1 MIMGTNRRL
10 AAACG
15 LSIALLAGSAAA
27 QSLYSSVTIFG
38 DSLSDPGNIPKFF
51 GFNYPPAPY
60 YKNQFSNGP
69 IYAYYLDGLLGIST
83 PFQDYA
89 IGGAK
94 TGAGN
99 IGGLPGNPKIGLP
112 NAGIDGELTYY
123 QQNHPTPGSR
133 DLFIVWGGAN
143 DYFDVLPTLSSVG
156 LSGNALRA
164 YLAGPT
170 GPVTMTVD
178 NLMTDIRRLAQ
189 IGVKNFVVPN
199 LPDLGDT
206 PDYNGNPTT
215 KTEGSILADT
225 HNQRLAQALGQLQQ
239 QLHVNITIVD
249 AGAVFKDLVGNPP
262 KYGLS
267 NITDQCKLNP
277 ACVANHLNYLFWDGV
292 HPTGQVQHEVAELF
306 FSSLDGPTTVGPEM
320 ELDRVVQQDLFDH
333 VSARAAALRLG
344 VTGLALNGIAGS
356 PALADGS
363 DKPLAAFVTD
373 SYGWGTRD
381 ARADTVKF
389 DYTHNMISAGADY
402 RINDW
407 TAVGALFGYSD
418 TSDTLGGGLG
428 SQAFDSYQFALYGTA
443 YADGWY
449 GSVAGTYAYDDW
461 HKLDRNVFIA
471 GQTGRA
477 STSGHVFGA
486 DLEGG
491 YVFRSGNWSFG
502 PEVELRLAD
511 FRIGSYIEQGAVGIN
526 QAVDGQ
532 GMTSLVGQ
540 FGFEAALTTMI
551 GDYQVVPHLR
561 LDFDHELHGGT
572 RAIVTRIASQP
583 TTSVTTDIPVDAT
596 DWGRIGAGA
605 DVKLTDIVSA
615 LVDFDSTIGR
625 TGSED
630 YSALVRFRASF

>member
-1 MIMGTNRRL
+1 MTEGTKRL
-10 AAACG
+10 MAAACG
-15 LSIALLAGSAAA
+15 LSIALLAGAASA

-51 GFNYPPAPY
+51 GLNYPPPPY
-60 YKNQFSNGP
+60 YNNQFSNGP
-69 IYAYYLDGLLGIST
+69 IYAYYIDGLLGINT

-94 TGAGN
+94 TGVGN

-123 QQNHPTPGSR
+123 MQSHPTPGSR
-133 DLFIVWGGAN
+133 DLFFVWGGAN
-143 DYFDVLPTLSSVG
+143 DYFSVLPSLGTLNGS
-156 LSGNALRA
+156 ALRS
-164 YLAGPT
+164 YLLSPT

-178 NLMTDIRRLAQ
+178 NLVADIKRLAQ

-206 PDYNGNPTT
+206 PDYNGNATT
-215 KTEGSILADT
+215 KSQGGIVADA

-249 AGAVFKDLVGNPP
+249 VGAVFKDLIANPG
-262 KYGLS
+262 KYGIT
-267 NITDQCKLNP
+267 NITDQCNANP

-292 HPTGQVQHEVAELF
+292 HPTGQVQREVAELF
-306 FSSLDGPTTVGPEM
+306 YSSLDGPTTVGSEM
-320 ELDRVVQQDLFDH
+320 ELNRVVQQDLFDH
-333 VSARAAALRLG
+333 ISARAAALRLG
-344 VTGLALNGIAGS
+344 VTGLSINGTAGT
-356 PALADGS
+356 PTLADGT
-363 DKPLAAFVTD
+363 DKPLAAFLTD
-373 SYGWGTRD
+373 SYGWGSRD
-381 ARADTVKF
+381 ERAETVGF
-389 DYTHNMISAGADY
+389 DYNHNMISAGADY

-407 TAVGALFGYSD
+407 VALGALVGYSD
-418 TSDTLGGGLG
+418 TDDTLDRGLG
-428 SQAFDSYQFALYGTA
+428 SQAFDSYEVAIYGTA

-471 GQTGRA
+471 DQTAHA
-477 STSGHVFGA
+477 STSGRALGA
-486 DLEGG
+486 DIQGG
-491 YVFRSGNWSFG
+491 YVMRSGSWSFG
-502 PEVELRLAD
+502 PEVELRFAN
-511 FRIGSYIEQGAVGIN
+511 FRIGGYVESGAVAAN

-561 LDFDHELHGGT
+561 LDYDHEMYGGS

-583 TTSVTTDIPVDAT
+583 TTSVTTDIPVDGT
-596 DWGRIGAGA
+596 DWGRIGAGV

-625 TGSED
+625 SGSED